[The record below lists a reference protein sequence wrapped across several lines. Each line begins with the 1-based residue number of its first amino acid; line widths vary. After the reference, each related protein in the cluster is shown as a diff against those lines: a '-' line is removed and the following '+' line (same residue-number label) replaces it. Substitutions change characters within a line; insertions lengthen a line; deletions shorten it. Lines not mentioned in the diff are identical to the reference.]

1 MPRAGHHGMGH
12 LQAVA
17 LVVFAFLVGLALGV
31 VLGRRN
37 PKPETVA
44 AAGAAVA
51 PLPAPAA
58 RRTKAS
64 RRASKAGLTDESF
77 TPSDDILE
85 RLRKAAEGELDPAEL
100 EKTESPPPTPAQLA
114 ADAERAERER
124 RVLERLRQQQAQP
137 SDLPNDRDHDDA
149 R

>member
-1 MPRAGHHGMGH
+1 MGH

-31 VLGRRN
+31 ALGRRN
-37 PKPETVA
+37 PKPEALAATGA
-44 AAGAAVA
+44 AAA
-51 PLPAPAA
+51 PLAAATA

-64 RRASKAGLTDESF
+64 RRAAKAGLTDESF

-100 EKTESPPPTPAQLA
+100 EKTEPAPPTPAQIA
-114 ADAERAERER
+114 AEAERSERER
-124 RVLERLRQQQAQP
+124 RVLDRLRQQAGQP
-137 SDLPNDRDHDDA
+137 SDLPNERDNDEV